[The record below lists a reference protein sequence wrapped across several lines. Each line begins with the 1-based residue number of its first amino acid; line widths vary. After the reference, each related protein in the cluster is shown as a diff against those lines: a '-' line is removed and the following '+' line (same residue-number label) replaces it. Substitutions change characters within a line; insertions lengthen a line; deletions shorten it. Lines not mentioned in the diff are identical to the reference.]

1 MTTDKQP
8 MPKPQMP
15 KPQMSGLGPGTI
27 LMTSEGEMPVEWL
40 APGDKVLTRDRGA
53 QPVIWIKRMRAN
65 APGAAPLPAPLVL
78 FPGDCGRAATPWEKL
93 RLCPGHRVLLRL
105 PEVELNFAE
114 KEVLASVSDLS
125 RRGAPRL
132 DPDMGPLVYH
142 HIVMPRHEL
151 ILAGGLWVES
161 TDAAMAA
168 QLDAPNVVR
177 RSSDLFQSGSKTVR
191 MCLTSE
197 EAQMIRK
204 ATPSDMS
211 LMDLIAA

>member
-1 MTTDKQP
+1 MTTADLP
-8 MPKPQMP
+8 
-15 KPQMSGLGPGTI
+15 MSGLGPGTI

-53 QPVIWIKRMRAN
+53 QPVLWVKRVRAS
-65 APGAAPLPAPLVL
+65 APGSMTLPDPVVL
-78 FPGDCGRAATPWEKL
+78 FPGDCGRAAIPWEKL
-93 RLCPGHRVLLRL
+93 RLSPGHRVLLRL

-125 RRGAPRL
+125 RRSNARP
-132 DPDMGPLVYH
+132 DPEMGPLVYH

-177 RSSDLFQSGSKTVR
+177 RSSDLFQPGAKTVR
-191 MCLTSE
+191 MCLTST
-197 EAQMIRK
+197 EAQLIRT
-204 ATPSDMS
+204 ATPSDMP